1 MTPSWYR
8 IGSVLGGLLFMAL
21 GVFLMAPLP
30 LDDEWTWGFYVGSPW
45 LGFLIGIPV
54 FILGLWTL
62 TFGVRS
68 TPDKYLMR
76 GVPLIDEWISE
87 EGNEKEETTEC
98 QRLLTADEKLLELV
112 AGRGQPGLNRLA
124 VTDKRVIMYSRGNIQ
139 SAVSYDYEQIDE
151 VRGQRNAALR
161 YLGEITVSAKGST
174 VSLKNVGI
182 EYVDEVVAL
191 VSKMKR

>member
-1 MTPSWYR
+1 MISSWYR
-8 IGSVLGGLLFMAL
+8 IGSVVGGLLFMAL

-30 LDDEWTWGFYVGSPW
+30 LDGEWTWEFYIGSPW

-62 TFGVRS
+62 TLGVRS
-68 TPDKYLMR
+68 TPEKSLIG

-87 EGNEKEETTEC
+87 EGKEEEETAEC

-112 AGRGQPGLNRLA
+112 AARGQPGLNRLA
-124 VTDKRVIMYSRGNIQ
+124 VTDKRVVIYSRGNIQ
-139 SAVSYDYEQIDE
+139 SAVSYDYEQIGE
-151 VRGQRNAALR
+151 VRGQRNVALR
-161 YLGEITVSAKGST
+161 HLGEITVSAKGST

-182 EYVDEVVAL
+182 EYVDKVVAL
-191 VSKMKR
+191 VSKMKH